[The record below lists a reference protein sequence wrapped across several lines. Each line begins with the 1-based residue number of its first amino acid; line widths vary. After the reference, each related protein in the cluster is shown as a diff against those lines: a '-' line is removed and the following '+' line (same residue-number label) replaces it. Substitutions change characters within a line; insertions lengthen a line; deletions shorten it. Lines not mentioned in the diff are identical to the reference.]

1 MLRRLCLLRRRTF
14 KLVLIFGVFMILTV
28 YIQSRISNEA
38 NVLKRQEQTLL
49 LKGNVDALSN
59 VRSNRGA
66 GDSFDRVIKGSTSE
80 PFKVVKPVLL
90 DSRHSQER
98 PSVSGHKTSHSEK
111 IIFPLDQ
118 PNQKSKVFHTSQN
131 VSTQRVPNSDEQQLR
146 KSEPNNDQKEKPRP
160 LSNTSRRQLNSH
172 QNLPPAQPRL
182 RNQLQ
187 QKSSKAKP
195 SGIAVRIMPKRPS
208 VPEGRSLM
216 VTCADV
222 KVLGRD
228 KPSEEAPYM
237 TFELP
242 ESMPNKLKNAVHIL
256 VRPGEW
262 CVCV

>member
-1 MLRRLCLLRRRTF
+1 
-14 KLVLIFGVFMILTV
+14 MILTV

-38 NVLKRQEQTLL
+38 NILKRQELTLL
-49 LKGNVDALSN
+49 LKGNENALSN
-59 VRSNRGA
+59 VRSINRGA
-66 GDSFDRVIKGSTSE
+66 GDSFDRVIKSSTSE

-90 DSRHSQER
+90 DSRHLQER
-98 PSVSGHKTSHSEK
+98 PSVSRHKTSHSEK
-111 IIFPLDQ
+111 INLPSDQ
-118 PNQKSKVFHTSQN
+118 PNQKVLHTSQN
-131 VSTQRVPNSDEQQLR
+131 ISTQRVPNSDEKQLR
-146 KSEPNNDQKEKPRP
+146 KSEPNNDQKEKPKP
-160 LSNTSRRQLNSH
+160 LRNTSRRQLNSH
-172 QNLPPAQPRL
+172 KNLPPAQPRL

-187 QKSSKAKP
+187 QKSSKAKQ

-256 VRPGEW
+256 VRPGES
-262 CVCV
+262 CVCVCV